1 MGIKIASNFS
11 PRFTKP
17 LDDRQQFATLNAM
30 KNFSSQSLSDGLI
43 SFCLENNRHY
53 VYNSSNEVDSITG
66 KWREFYLPINIRP
79 YEPDAFYE
87 KGEICYFQHGLYAAY
102 EDIEHAPAVFDS
114 TQWEIIVTNATVY
127 TTSESFNWNSENK
140 AQISLSSITPEN
152 PQIQIGYSLFDNNL
166 IHGRVE
172 SIENGVVTVQKIDIN
187 EDVLNIIDYPSL
199 DCTGTTS
206 AFMTELDTLELVA
219 DKIML
224 GEVHFSDLPDGLTDG
239 TVQISITKPRL
250 GEYLIYQMILF
261 ANTKIYLWNT
271 TNNTWELIGTDIVA
285 GNDVSLTKL
294 PDGSTQIDC
303 FVDEIDGGLIEQ

>member
-53 VYNSSNEVDSITG
+53 VYNSSNEVD
-66 KWREFYLPINIRP
+66 
-79 YEPDAFYE
+79 
-87 KGEICYFQHGLYAAY
+87 QHGLYAAY

-114 TQWEIIVTNATVY
+114 TQWEIIVTNATLY

-166 IHGRVE
+166 IRGRVE
-172 SIENGVVTVQKIDIN
+172 SIENGIVTVQKIDIN

-224 GEVHFSDLPDGLTDG
+224 GEVHFSDLPDGLTEG

-271 TNNTWELIGTDIVA
+271 ANNTWELIGTDIVA